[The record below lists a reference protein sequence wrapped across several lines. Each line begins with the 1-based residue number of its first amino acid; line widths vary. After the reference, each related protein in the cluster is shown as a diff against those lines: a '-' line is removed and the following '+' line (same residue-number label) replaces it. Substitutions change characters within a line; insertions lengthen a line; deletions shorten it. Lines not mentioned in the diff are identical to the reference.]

1 MSRVTSQSP
10 PSPDI
15 WRCDIPMWRQAGLI
29 STDLL
34 SLSLLPGHWQYF
46 PRSVHLWTCCSRSSD
61 DCHVPCWPSS
71 TTTQQSIPMGNW
83 PWTTT
88 PSRVHSGQTKEGVPK
103 WSTHHILRWFTL
115 STYAQHLGQNDRST
129 HPSGLSKPRR
139 FWWCLHTTW
148 DPSICASWRQFD
160 PGQSRSSWI
169 LHQHWPRTLYWSLVH
184 ALRLPSA
191 QNGRLWPWGLLS
203 LSWKIQQSGWH
214 HQGSH
219 ISSTQRHSK
228 DYHQGCTRTTY
239 HGTQHANIRLGS
251 TLHSPMP
258 RQPHVKSF
266 ITSLLS
272 YDCLHE
278 QIWSINTGMSFL

>member
-103 WSTHHILRWFTL
+103 WSTHHILCWFTL

-129 HPSGLSKPRR
+129 HPSGPVQ
-139 FWWCLHTTW
+139 TT
-148 DPSICASWRQFD
+148 S
-160 PGQSRSSWI
+160 
-169 LHQHWPRTLYWSLVH
+169 
-184 ALRLPSA
+184 
-191 QNGRLWPWGLLS
+191 
-203 LSWKIQQSGWH
+203 
-214 HQGSH
+214 
-219 ISSTQRHSK
+219 
-228 DYHQGCTRTTY
+228 
-239 HGTQHANIRLGS
+239 
-251 TLHSPMP
+251 
-258 RQPHVKSF
+258 
-266 ITSLLS
+266 TSLLVMS
-272 YDCLHE
+272 THYLRSFDLH
-278 QIWSINTGMSFL
+278 QLTPIWSWSIKI